1 MEQQASLVERQ
12 TAQKRLWDLV
22 PQHEW
27 DLYRRVLEAAEQQDL
42 RFAIGGGLAF
52 SAYARRWRNTKDMD
66 LYVLPEERQAMIDL
80 VRASGFVDYFNRDPY
95 DRNWIFRGYREGV
108 IVDVIWQMANQR
120 AQVAPPWLARSMEI
134 TIRGVPVR
142 LLSVEELIWAK
153 LYVLQRERCDWP
165 DLLNV
170 ISVQGDQMDWAY
182 LFDQLGDDAPVLGGV
197 MNVLGWMCP
206 DQVQRLPDWIWPRM
220 GLLKPPPG
228 LDCRENRRRVRLLDT
243 RDWFGP
249 KAEEA

>member
-1 MEQQASLVERQ
+1 MEQPSSLFERQ
-12 TAQKRLWDLV
+12 KVETRLWDLI
-22 PQHEW
+22 PQHDW
-27 DLYRRVLEAAEQQDL
+27 ALYRVVLEAAQRQGL
-42 RFAIGGGLAF
+42 RFALGGGLAY
-52 SAYARRWRNTKDMD
+52 SAYAQRWRNTKDMD
-66 LYVLPEERQAMIDL
+66 LYVLPEERQPMID
-80 VRASGFVDYFNRDPY
+80 VVKASGFADYFNRDPY

-120 AQVAPPWLARSMEI
+120 AKVDDAWLTRGMET
-134 TIRGVPVR
+134 TIRGVTVR

-170 ISVQGDQMDWAY
+170 IYVQGPQMDWAY
-182 LFDQLGDDAPVLGGV
+182 LLDQVGEDARVLGGV
-197 MNVLGWMCP
+197 LSLLGWMCP
-206 DQVQRLPDWIWPRM
+206 ERAQQLPEWLWERV
-220 GLLKPPPG
+220 GLLRPPPG

-249 KAEEA
+249 KAEEV